1 MEHSL
6 LSCVCALCVVP
17 LVGCGETAG
26 TGGSGGSAGT
36 GGAGPGGAGG
46 AGVDIAAVCHAALCK
61 GAECQ
66 PIASRFPCTEQ
77 GIRDAIAAGG
87 GPYGF
92 DCDGP
97 TTVVTE
103 AELVIDNDVILDGE
117 GILTLDGGE
126 DHGLLRV
133 AGGVSAELHGFT
145 VSSGRVFGDPKGVGS
160 SSGAGIHND
169 GELLLRSSTVSA
181 NETGAYA
188 NGGGIAN
195 FGTMTIAKSTVSE
208 NTAFRRGA
216 GIYNRGEMTLC
227 DSTVTGNVAQNGG
240 GPTIGEGGGILNDR
254 GALTLVNSTVS
265 GNAAVDLVGE
275 GGGTIGGIGNFG
287 GTVTLA
293 NSTVSGNRAI
303 DATGAL
309 YSSGGSV
316 RAIGSLIDGD
326 CSIDSTAE
334 VSDGHNIESPGD
346 TCGFDEDGDQ
356 VNVSAEELKLGPLQ
370 DNGGPTM
377 THALLP
383 GSVAIDVIPAGD
395 CEVDEDQRG
404 EPRPGGTMCDVGAFE
419 VEQGS
424 L

>member
-1 MEHSL
+1 MTRYL
-6 LSCVCALCVVP
+6 FGFMCVCALCVVP
-17 LVGCGETAG
+17 LVGCGETDG
-26 TGGSGGSAGT
+26 GGGSGGSAGT

-46 AGVDIAAVCHAALCK
+46 AGVDIAAVCQAALCK

-169 GELLLRSSTVSA
+169 GELLPEEQHGVGKRDRCLCERWGHCQLR
-181 NETGAYA
+181 NNDDCEKH
-188 NGGGIAN
+188 GIREYRGPAWCRHLQHW
-195 FGTMTIAKSTVSE
+195 GDDAVQQYRDGQCRSE
-208 NTAFRRGA
+208 RG
-216 GIYNRGEMTLC
+216 R
-227 DSTVTGNVAQNGG
+227 
-240 GPTIGEGGGILNDR
+240 PWTIGEGGGILNDR

-309 YSSGGSV
+309 YSGGGSL

-326 CSIDSTAE
+326 CSIDSTVE
-334 VSDGHNIESPGD
+334 VSDGHNIESPRRHLRLRPSPP
-346 TCGFDEDGDQ
+346 TRST
-356 VNVSAEELKLGPLQ
+356 SALEELNLGPLAN
-370 DNGGPTM
+370 NGGPTM
-377 THALLP
+377 THALL
-383 GSVAIDVIPAGD
+383 AGGGIFSD
-395 CEVDEDQRG
+395 HGG
-404 EPRPGGTMCDVGAFE
+404 ELTDHEQHRPGECRGWDRRL
-419 VEQGS
+419 S
-424 L
+424 